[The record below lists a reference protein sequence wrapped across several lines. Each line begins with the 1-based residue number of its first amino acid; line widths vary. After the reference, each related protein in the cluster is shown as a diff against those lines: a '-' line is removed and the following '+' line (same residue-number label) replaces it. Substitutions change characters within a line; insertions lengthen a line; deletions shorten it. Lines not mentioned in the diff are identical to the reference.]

1 MSESVPLRGRV
12 GLLLLGPDESQP
24 RRCRRRAVGA
34 AFQRRHPE
42 KLKTWKPELIMGL
55 QLVRISGF
63 QIFTS
68 TTGTG
73 GGRPCTVPRADTQAD
88 FFIAEEIRSEA
99 VLLASM
105 RVCWLKWLYLSVTFG
120 DAWPS
125 RV

>member
-1 MSESVPLRGRV
+1 M
-12 GLLLLGPDESQP
+12 
-24 RRCRRRAVGA
+24 A
-34 AFQRRHPE
+34 
-42 KLKTWKPELIMGL
+42 L

-73 GGRPCTVPRADTQAD
+73 GGRPCTVPRADTQTD